1 MRQKLLKMNKYLK
14 TTILAT
20 SAFLCLSTGYIVGYF
35 QGYLGGVG
43 HPAMTEAYLN
53 VKNLEELRENKT
65 EYVIKML
72 ELNVDN
78 KILINANYR
87 DSPLQ
92 LAKIFDTAI
101 DDSKLKKTVAAYRE
115 KHPSLM
121 LDPQFQELIKKKLSD
136 N

>member
-1 MRQKLLKMNKYLK
+1 
-14 TTILAT
+14 
-20 SAFLCLSTGYIVGYF
+20 
-35 QGYLGGVG
+35 
-43 HPAMTEAYLN
+43 
-53 VKNLEELRENKT
+53 
-65 EYVIKML
+65 ML
-72 ELNVDN
+72 ELNLDN
-78 KILINANYR
+78 KILVNANYL

-101 DDSKLKKTVAAYRE
+101 DDSKFKKTVAAYRE